1 MAIKAPSLDEPV
13 SRLSGGNQQKVVL
26 TRWLARQPSLLIL
39 DEPTRGIDIGAKSE
53 IYRLI
58 DELAAH
64 GMAVILISSEMP
76 ELIGLADRVAVMAGG
91 EITGMLEG
99 DAINEREILKL
110 AMPRNTVNLDE
121 AV

>member
-1 MAIKAPSLDEPV
+1 
-13 SRLSGGNQQKVVL
+13 VL

-99 DAINEREILKL
+99 EAMNERDILAL
-110 AMPRNTVNLDE
+110 AMPRSAAAFQE

>member
-1 MAIKAPSLDEPV
+1 MAIKAPSLDEQV

-58 DELAAH
+58 DELAAQ

-91 EITGMLEG
+91 TITGMLEG
-99 DAINEREILKL
+99 DAINEGEILAR
-110 AMPRNTVNLDE
+110 AMPRSAEQMQE